1 MIRKKVL
8 VTKVQMQSIIDRLYT
23 DLEEDLDKYSRS
35 SSQMVTVVVNR
46 LTKVIKTLNERQL
59 R

>member
-46 LTKVIKTLNERQL
+46 LTKVIKKLNERQL